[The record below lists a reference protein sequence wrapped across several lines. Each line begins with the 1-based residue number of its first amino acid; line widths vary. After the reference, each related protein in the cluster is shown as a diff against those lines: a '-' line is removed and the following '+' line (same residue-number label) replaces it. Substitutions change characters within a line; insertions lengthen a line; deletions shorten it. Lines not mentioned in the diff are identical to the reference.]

1 MANEGMVKIGDFGM
15 AADIGPGEDGQEGDA
30 KYMAPELLNSRDRYE
45 QHRETLSLTTARN
58 TYCIP
63 LKTLH

>member
-1 MANEGMVKIGDFGM
+1 MVKIGDFGM